1 MKEPY
6 FYRIVRPV
14 ISVLFKI
21 CYRPTIVGKEFIPKT
36 GRIVLAG
43 NHTNNFDCL
52 LLISS
57 TKRTIHFLAKDSLMK
72 GIKKIIFKGMAI
84 IPVNRSRKDPEA
96 LKNAIDVLNK
106 EQVIGIF
113 PEGTINRTENITLP
127 FKYGAVK
134 MASVT
139 DSVIVP
145 FVITGKYHL
154 FRRKIRIEFLNPYK
168 VGTDLEEEKKK
179 LREIISYHLR
189 RTRRHYELI
198 R

>member
-1 MKEPY
+1 MKEPC

-21 CYRPTIVGKEFIPKT
+21 CYRPTIIGKEFIPKK
-36 GRIVLAG
+36 GRLVLAG

-72 GIKKIIFKGMAI
+72 GIKKFIFKGMAI

-113 PEGTINRTENITLP
+113 PEGTINRTESITMP

-134 MASVT
+134 MASET
-139 DSVIVP
+139 ESVIVP
-145 FVITGKYHL
+145 FVITGKYRL
-154 FRRKIRIEFLNPYK
+154 FRKKIRIEFLNPYK
-168 VGTDLEEEKKK
+168 VGTNLEEENMK
-179 LREIISYHLR
+179 LREIVSLAL
-189 RTRRHYELI
+189 EKNKEAL
-198 R
+198 